1 MFCMRA
7 GVGAVAGV
15 VFLAAATRASRTWL
29 AAYRERLRLEIVSAL
44 QDRQSPEAHTPAV
57 VEGAVVGVA
66 AVAHVATTDEERV
79 AEADTQLLIITT
91 LHAELESQQTRHQE
105 QLRQVMGLVT
115 QASEAAAQHRERA
128 TALEA
133 EVLAQTEQATWASE
147 HQLRLI
153 LWQTARLRSSRTAP
167 P

>member
-1 MFCMRA
+1 MP
-7 GVGAVAGV
+7 G
-15 VFLAAATRASRTWL
+15 LLDNRTC
-29 AAYRERLRLEIVSAL
+29 IV
-44 QDRQSPEAHTPAV
+44 DP
-57 VEGAVVGVA
+57 
-66 AVAHVATTDEERV
+66 ERV

-133 EVLAQTEQATWASE
+133 EVLAQTEQATLASE
-147 HQLRLI
+147 QATDLATELASVLTKQQATQAPPPRKLAPPLTGKEKRAAQQKERAAMQPI
-153 LWQTARLRSSRTAP
+153 TSSLRSRRRKCASGP
-167 P
+167 VEVSPFGHLN